1 MNKEAVLS
9 NLEVIFRNVLNN
21 QNISLE
27 PQYTANDVDGWD
39 SITNLYIVD
48 SIEKEFNI
56 KLSLDDILM
65 SRDINDLCDVIIAKV
80 K

>member
-1 MNKEAVLS
+1 MNKETVLN
-9 NLEVIFRNVLNN
+9 NLEIVFRNVLNN
-21 QNISLE
+21 QNIVLKPE
-27 PQYTANDVDGWD
+27 YTANDVDGWD

-48 SIEKEFNI
+48 AIEKEFNI

-65 SRDINDLCDVIIAKV
+65 SRDISDLCDAIITKL